1 MFGMSLPEIITIA
14 VIAVIVL
21 GPDKLPQ
28 TMVNIAKTFKSIKK
42 SLNDA
47 KTSFDQEIRIAEL
60 KEDAKK
66 YKESITNATQSARKK
81 LTFEEL
87 DEIKRELKSAKTN
100 LSEGVAD
107 IKNSVEAVKNPTK
120 AIKDA
125 VMDNINN
132 DKKEA

>member
-21 GPDKLPQ
+21 GPEKLPE
-28 TMVNIAKTFKSIKK
+28 TMINIAKMFKAVKK
-42 SLNDA
+42 SVNDA
-47 KTSFDQEIRIAEL
+47 KASFDQEMKIAEL
-60 KEDAKK
+60 KEDARK
-66 YKESITNATQSARKK
+66 YKENLTKTTENVRKK

-87 DEIKRELKSAKTN
+87 DELKKGVNDVKSSVSDSMDSIKKGIDS
-100 LSEGVAD
+100 
-107 IKNSVEAVKNPTK
+107 VKNPTK

-125 VMDNINN
+125 VLDN